1 VRDVKPTETSPLL
14 FPQPTSENIFNN
26 SYDIRQ
32 RKSGVTITKIR
43 SSPPQAT
50 QRKTDIAEVLE
61 EAKETCKDCHPLT
74 PMICVTRCTIWKL
87 KNELRKLDRKMK
99 NPNFVTNLLNT
110 LKNRRRLQ
118 LLETLSKGRYSIVR
132 LQQKLKKLGYY
143 HSRRTIAKE
152 YVAPLIEVGLVEE
165 NHNKCHTTVFG
176 CELNE
181 LTKDLNDIEQL
192 LPPHSECYEEK
203 TVKALFDG
211 SKTYE
216 ELEFVIP
223 TESLSRV
230 LKRLHVANLITKDV
244 QNNYIFYF
252 KTRRDPQQEKLS
264 PTEKRV
270 HQSIPEEGITA
281 KKLANKT
288 NISLRRTYKY
298 LRKLRG
304 KKLAFKRKSPKTYA
318 LTEEGTQI
326 ARLLEKIRVLLIE
339 FAQASAEI
347 TTEPLEAIQQ
357 IPVPNVPK
365 KRREK
370 PLQIL
375 VPV

>member
-1 VRDVKPTETSPLL
+1 MKPTEKTPLF
-14 FPQPTSENIFNN
+14 FPQLASEKVFND
-26 SYDIRQ
+26 SYDTRQ
-32 RKSGVTITKIR
+32 RKSGATITKIR
-43 SSPPQAT
+43 SRPLQAT
-50 QRKTDIAEVLE
+50 QRKTSITEVLE

-74 PMICVTRCTIWKL
+74 PMICVTRCNIWKL
-87 KNELRKLDRKMK
+87 KNELRKLGRKMK

-132 LQQKLKKLGYY
+132 LQQKLKKLGFY
-143 HSRRTIAKE
+143 HSQRTIAEE

-165 NHNKCHTTVFG
+165 NHNKYHTTVFG
-176 CELNE
+176 YKLNE
-181 LTKDLNDIEQL
+181 LIGDFSGIGQL

-203 TVKALFDG
+203 TVKALFNG

-216 ELEFVIP
+216 KLEFLIP

-230 LKRLHVANLITKDV
+230 LKRLHAANLITKDDE
-244 QNNYIFYF
+244 NNYIFYF

-264 PTEKRV
+264 STEKRV
-270 HQSIPEEGITA
+270 YQGIPEEGITA

-304 KKLAFKRKSPKTYA
+304 KKLTFKRKRPKTYA

-347 TTEPLEAIQQ
+347 TAEPLEVIQQ

-375 VPV
+375 VQSNV